1 MVKATGAGRAG
12 SAETDADEV
21 AEPDGPRAA
30 SGLPGG
36 SDSLPL
42 TPLQAGMV
50 YETVLS
56 NRPSVNCEQ
65 IVIRMA
71 GDAGDL
77 AAMTEAWRGLSRRH
91 PALRMAIDWPGAE
104 GPRQYPQPD
113 TVIAPEF
120 IDLSL
125 LADPEAAFAR
135 WRDEDRARG
144 ADVRSGLGAGQRL
157 HLLRLGAADSALVW
171 TFPHALLDG
180 RSFAILLG
188 EVFADYEAL
197 IAVRPL
203 PAHPQAPDVGVHYR
217 AAAQPAAPESSS
229 FFTAAFDGF
238 EVANEISGAAGQAE
252 AAGQPGGRRLLR
264 LDLPAGPTAALAA
277 LAGTCGATLY
287 TALNAAWGL
296 VLSRASGRELAV
308 FGSTRSCRNLVPGG
322 AGMVGCLINTV
333 PLALRVIPGE
343 SVGALLARLRADQLA
358 VRAHEHV
365 ALSEIQSGLVQ
376 AGLAQGGQ
384 PLFHSMLICER
395 DTLEDRMRRLG
406 GAWQGRR
413 VELHEEGALPLTLA
427 CYGTESLQLHLEY
440 DPAHVPLAAAQRY
453 LDWFAHLLQA
463 MAGAAAETPVAA
475 LSMLAPDETALLA
488 RNAADP
494 RAPLRAAQPVEAE
507 IAARAA
513 EQPDRPAVIGAEGQ
527 ALSYTGLE
535 QEAEALARHLRARGV
550 GPGRIVAL
558 CLPRTALF
566 PMAVLAVWKAGGAFL
581 PLDPAWPEDRLG
593 YMLEDS
599 GAMLLLT
606 AEGTPDLQAAAVL
619 RLDRP
624 LPAAPDAAAAAPAAQ
639 PEDPAY
645 VIYTS
650 GTTGRPKGVVVPRRA
665 IAAHGVAARDWL
677 GLTGADRVLQF
688 TSLSFDV
695 SLEEILP
702 TLLAGASLYLRP
714 EAAGQDPRLL
724 LDHVAQHGI
733 TVLNL
738 PTGYWQA
745 MLDDL
750 EMRGAALPASLRLV
764 IAGGERV
771 PPAAL
776 ARWRRLVPDRA
787 WMNGYGPTE
796 TTITAAA
803 FALPPGAELPQGE
816 IPVGRPLSHARL
828 YVLAPDGSL
837 APPLCQGE
845 LWIGGDC
852 VASGYLGQPGLSAE
866 RFHPD
871 PFAGAGMMYR
881 SGDLARWREDGQLG
895 LGGRADRQVKLRG
908 YRIEPAEIERLIEGL
923 PGVEQALV
931 SVLDAGLPEARLV
944 AWVRT
949 ALPESER
956 GALEQALA
964 GLLPAPMR
972 PALMLLRE
980 WPMRPGGKIDLARLP
995 RPARS
1000 GEAAGAVGAAD
1011 PATDPLVQEIAGH
1024 FAALLGGAQIGPD
1037 TDFFAAGGHSLLLI
1051 RLIGRIEAAKGIR
1064 LSVTDLHT
1072 NPTPR
1077 ALAALLNSS
1086 GPTRRSIRDCIV
1098 PIQPH
1103 GTRPPIY
1110 GVHVLGPNGS
1120 FFRPLAQEMGEDQP
1134 IFGLTVGLLDE
1145 FTPTKIEQ
1153 TAELYHRVLD
1163 EHQPEGPLSLIAISL
1178 SSYYAL
1184 ELAMRLL
1191 AAGRDVRM
1199 LVLLDAEGPDGRP
1212 FVGPRDRLD
1221 IHLRMLRRDGLS
1233 YPLRRARKK
1242 LADLRHRIERLK
1254 LDLNRR
1260 LGRADSPAQTV
1271 ARFIA
1276 ANEEA
1281 AQSYR
1286 PQSFPGRLTII
1297 RAGESTF
1304 DSPRALETGLGW
1316 ASVAVGGF
1324 DLHDVPG
1331 DHLTI
1336 LQTPGVADLAAIL
1349 RRILEEREAEAG

>member
-1 MVKATGAGRAG
+1 MAKATGAGETG
-12 SAETDADEV
+12 SAETGADEDT
-21 AEPDGPRAA
+21 EPEG
-30 SGLPGG
+30 SGACPGQPG
-36 SDSLPL
+36 DSGALPL
-42 TPLQAGMV
+42 TALQAGMI

-56 NRPSVNCEQ
+56 GRPSVNCEQ

-71 GDAGDL
+71 GDPGDL

-104 GPRQYPQPD
+104 GPRQSPQPE

-120 IDLSL
+120 VDLSP
-125 LADPEAAFAR
+125 LADADAAFAR
-135 WRDEDRARG
+135 WVDEDRARG
-144 ADVRSGLGAGQRL
+144 ADVRSGPGAGQRL
-157 HLLRLGAADSALVW
+157 HLLRLGASESALVW

-180 RSFAILLG
+180 RSFAILLA
-188 EVFADYEAL
+188 EVFADYDAL
-197 IAVRPL
+197 TAGRPL
-203 PAHPQAPDVGVHYR
+203 PAHPQAPDVGNHYR
-217 AAAQPAAPESSS
+217 AAAQPAAAESAA
-229 FFTAAFDGF
+229 FFAATFDGF
-238 EVANEISGAAGQAE
+238 EVANEIFGAAGQGGAT
-252 AAGQPGGRRLLR
+252 GQPAGRGLLH
-264 LDLPAGPTAALAA
+264 LDLPAGTTAALAA

-287 TALNAAWGL
+287 TAVNAAWGL
-296 VLSRASGRELAV
+296 VLSRASGRDLAV
-308 FGSTRSCRNLVPGG
+308 FGSTRSCRHLVPDG

-343 SVGALLARLRADQLA
+343 SVAALLARLRADQLA
-358 VRAHEHV
+358 LRAHEHV

-376 AGLAQGGQ
+376 SGLAQGGQ
-384 PLFHSMLICER
+384 PLFNSMLICER
-395 DTLEDRMRRLG
+395 ETLDDRMRGLG
-406 GAWQGRR
+406 GTWQDRR

-427 CYGTESLQLHLEY
+427 CYGTRSLTFQLEH
-440 DPAHVPLAAAQRY
+440 DPAKVPLAAAQRY
-453 LDWFAHLLQA
+453 LDWLARLLQA
-463 MAGAAAETPVAA
+463 MAAAAPETPVAA
-475 LSMLAPDETALLA
+475 LSMLAPDEAALLA

-494 RAPLRAAQPVEAE
+494 RAPVPAALPVEAE
-507 IAARAA
+507 IAARAT
-513 EQPDRPAVIGAEGQ
+513 EQPDSPAVIGADGQ
-527 ALSYTGLE
+527 VLGYAGLE
-535 QEAEALARHLRARGV
+535 QQAEALARHLRAMGV

-558 CLPRTALF
+558 CLPRSVVYPVAL
-566 PMAVLAVWKAGGAFL
+566 LAVWKAGGAFL

-593 YMLEDS
+593 YMLDDS

-606 AEGTPDLQAAAVL
+606 AEGAPELQARAVL

-624 LPAAPDAAAAAPAAQ
+624 LPAAPDAPAAMPAAQ

-665 IAAHGVAARDWL
+665 IAAHGAAARDWL
-677 GLTGADRVLQF
+677 GLTPSDRVLQF

-702 TLLAGASLYLRP
+702 TLLSGASLYLRP

-750 EMRGAALPASLRLV
+750 EMREAPLPASLRLV

-776 ARWRRLVPDRA
+776 ARWRRLAPDRA

-803 FALPPGAELPQGE
+803 FALPPGADLPEGE

-852 VASGYLGQPGLSAE
+852 VASGYLGQPDLSAE
-866 RFHPD
+866 RFRPD

-923 PGVEQALV
+923 DGVEQALV

-944 AWVRT
+944 AWIRT

-956 GALEQALA
+956 ETLERALA

-972 PALMLLRE
+972 PALILLRD

-995 RPARS
+995 RPALT
-1000 GEAAGAVGAAD
+1000 GAAQDGAGAAD
-1011 PATDPLVQEIAGH
+1011 PADPLVQKIAGH
-1024 FAALLGGAQIGPD
+1024 FAALLGGGQIGPD

-1064 LSVTDLHT
+1064 LSVTELHAD
-1072 NPTPR
+1072 PTPR
-1077 ALAALLNSS
+1077 GVARLVRK
-1086 GPTRRSIRDCIV
+1086 GGGGRSIRDCIV
-1098 PIQPH
+1098 PIRAEGSQ
-1103 GTRPPIY
+1103 PPIY
-1110 GVHVLGPNGS
+1110 GVHVLGINGAYY
-1120 FFRPLAQEMGEDQP
+1120 RPLAAEMGPDQP
-1134 IFGLTVGLLDE
+1134 IFGLTVGYLDDT
-1145 FTPTKIEQ
+1145 TPIGVAE
-1153 TAELYHRVLD
+1153 TAELYHRVID
-1163 EHQPEGPLSLIAISL
+1163 AHQPQGPLSLVAVSL
-1178 SSYYAL
+1178 GSYIAL
-1184 ELAMRLL
+1184 ELAQRLL
-1191 AAGRDVRM
+1191 EAGRDVRM
-1199 LVLLDAEGPDGRP
+1199 LALLDAEGPGGRP
-1212 FVGPRDRLD
+1212 LVGRGAR
-1221 IHLRMLRRDGLS
+1221 IASHLRSILS
-1233 YPLRRARKK
+1233 EGPQYAVRK
-1242 LADLRHRIERLK
+1242 AGDK
-1254 LDLNRR
+1254 LDDLWHRFEKMKLTLSSR
-1260 LGRADSPAQTV
+1260 FGRPATAMASV
-1271 ARFIA
+1271 ERFVA
-1276 ANEEA
+1276 ANELA
-1281 AQSYR
+1281 VQAHR
-1286 PQSFPGRLTII
+1286 PREYPRRLTVI
-1297 RAGESTF
+1297 RATANIF
-1304 DSPRALETGLGW
+1304 DSPEALQTGLGW
-1316 ASVAVGGF
+1316 APVAAGGF
-1324 DLHDVPG
+1324 DLYEVGG

-1336 LQTPGVADLAAIL
+1336 LEPPGVAELAAIL
-1349 RRILEEREAEAG
+1349 RRVLDQRKKESG

>member
-1 MVKATGAGRAG
+1 MAKATGTGVTG
-12 SAETDADEV
+12 SAETGAGEV
-21 AEPDGPRAA
+21 TEPEEPGTDPGQ
-30 SGLPGG
+30 PGG
-36 SDSLPL
+36 SDVLPL
-42 TPLQAGMV
+42 TALQAGMI

-56 NRPSVNCEQ
+56 GRPSVNCEQ

-71 GDAGDL
+71 GDPGDH

-104 GPRQYPQPD
+104 GPRQSPQPD
-113 TVIAPEF
+113 TVIVPEF
-120 IDLSL
+120 VDLGQL
-125 LADPEAAFAR
+125 PDAGAAFAR
-135 WRDEDRARG
+135 WVEEDRARG
-144 ADVRSGLGAGQRL
+144 ADVRTGPRAGQRL
-157 HLLRLGAADSALVW
+157 HLLRLGASESALVW

-180 RSFAILLG
+180 RSFAILLA
-188 EVFADYEAL
+188 EVFADYDAL
-197 IAVRPL
+197 TAGRAL
-203 PAHPQAPDVGVHYR
+203 PAHPQAPDVGNHYR
-217 AAAQPAAPESSS
+217 AAAQPATAESAA
-229 FFTAAFDGF
+229 FFTGAFDGF
-238 EVANEISGAAGQAE
+238 EVANEIFGAAGQE
-252 AAGQPGGRRLLR
+252 AATGQPAGRGLLH
-264 LDLPAGPTAALAA
+264 LDLPAGTTAALAA

-287 TALNAAWGL
+287 TAVNAAWGL
-296 VLSRASGRELAV
+296 VLSRASGRDLAV
-308 FGSTRSCRNLVPGG
+308 FGSTRSCRHLVPDG

-395 DTLEDRMRRLG
+395 ETLDDRMRGLG
-406 GAWQGRR
+406 GTWQDRR

-427 CYGTESLQLHLEY
+427 CYGTRSLTFQLEH
-440 DPAHVPLAAAQRY
+440 DPAKVPLAAAQRY
-453 LDWFAHLLQA
+453 LDWLARLLQA
-463 MAGAAAETPVAA
+463 MAAAAPETPVAA
-475 LSMLAPDETALLA
+475 LSMLASDETALLA

-494 RAPLRAAQPVEAE
+494 RAPVPAALPVEAE

-513 EQPDRPAVIGAEGQ
+513 GQPDSPAVIGADGQ
-527 ALSYTGLE
+527 VLGYAGLE
-535 QEAEALARHLRARGV
+535 QQAEALARHLRAMGV

-566 PMAVLAVWKAGGAFL
+566 PVALLAVWKAGGAFL

-593 YMLEDS
+593 YMLDDS

-606 AEGTPDLQAAAVL
+606 AEGAPELPARAVL

-624 LPAAPDAAAAAPAAQ
+624 LPAAPDAAAMPAAQ

-665 IAAHGVAARDWL
+665 IAAHGTAARDWL
-677 GLTGADRVLQF
+677 GLTPSDRVLQF

-750 EMRGAALPASLRLV
+750 EMREAPLPASLRLV

-776 ARWRRLVPDRA
+776 ARWRRLAPDRA

-803 FALPPGAELPQGE
+803 FALPPGADLPEGE

-852 VASGYLGQPGLSAE
+852 VALGYLGQPDLSAE
-866 RFHPD
+866 RFRPD

-923 PGVEQALV
+923 DGVEQALV

-944 AWVRT
+944 AWIRT

-956 GALEQALA
+956 ETLEHALA

-972 PALMLLRE
+972 PALILLRE

-995 RPARS
+995 RPAVTGAAA
-1000 GEAAGAVGAAD
+1000 GEAGPAD
-1011 PATDPLVQEIAGH
+1011 PGDDPLVHEIAGQ
-1024 FAALLGGAQIGPD
+1024 FAALLGGGQIGPD

-1051 RLIGRIEAAKGIR
+1051 RLIGRIEAAKGVR

-1077 ALAALLNSS
+1077 GVARLVRQ
-1086 GPTRRSIRDCIV
+1086 GGGGRSIRDCIV

-1103 GTRPPIY
+1103 GSRPPIY

-1145 FTPTKIEQ
+1145 FTPTSIEQ

-1163 EHQPEGPLSLIAISL
+1163 EYQPEGPLSLIAISL

-1184 ELAMRLL
+1184 ELAMRLM

-1212 FVGPRDRLD
+1212 FVGPRDRFV
-1221 IHLRMLRRDGLS
+1221 IHLRMLRRDGLR
-1233 YPLRRARKK
+1233 YPLRRAKEK
-1242 LADLRHRIERLK
+1242 LGDLRHWIERLK
-1254 LDLNRR
+1254 LDLTRR
-1260 LGRADSPAQTV
+1260 LGREDSPAQTV

-1276 ANEEA
+1276 ANEAA

-1286 PQSFPGRLTII
+1286 PQPFPGRLTII
-1297 RAGESTF
+1297 RAGESVF
-1304 DSPRALETGLGW
+1304 DSLRALETGLGW

-1331 DHLTI
+1331 GHLSI
-1336 LQTPGVADLAAIL
+1336 LEPPGVAELADIL
-1349 RRILEEREAEAG
+1349 CRILEERKTDAG